1 MATIS
6 SVGISGSGA
15 DATMISKLVALE
27 KAPLTGL
34 ANKASRLT
42 TQISDFGKVQ
52 SQVASL
58 TDVASRIAQST
69 AWAARNASSSN
80 LSAAT
85 VTATSTADATSFTLD
100 VDQLAKQQSVS
111 SPTVTAGTA
120 PGAGTLKIRLGSWT
134 TTGTTTTFSNAA
146 TTLAGSTV
154 TGHATALA
162 AGDIKVNGTSIGAI
176 TADTTAAAR
185 GQKVS
190 AAINL
195 VTSATGVSATYDTI
209 TGAVAL
215 SSVSGNDIVLTTST
229 AAKSTVTGLGASGTV
244 SGDVSIAVS
253 ATDTVAT
260 IAAKINTAN
269 AGVLATA
276 FNDGTNDRLLLRS
289 KSTGTAAG

>member
-58 TDVASRIAQST
+58 TDVASRIGQST
-69 AWAARNASSSN
+69 AWTARNASSSN

-120 PGAGTLKIRLGSWT
+120 PGAGTLKIRLGSWNT
-134 TTGTTTTFSNAA
+134 AGTSFSNAPTA
-146 TTLAGSTV
+146 LAGS
-154 TGHATALA
+154 A
-162 AGDIKVNGTSIGAI
+162 
-176 TADTTAAAR
+176 
-185 GQKVS
+185 
-190 AAINL
+190 
-195 VTSATGVSATYDTI
+195 VTSYAT
-209 TGAVAL
+209 L
-215 SSVSGNDIVLTTST
+215 L
-229 AAKSTVTGLGASGTV
+229 AS
-244 SGDVSIAVS
+244 
-253 ATDTVAT
+253 
-260 IAAKINTAN
+260 
-269 AGVLATA
+269 
-276 FNDGTNDRLLLRS
+276 
-289 KSTGTAAG
+289 